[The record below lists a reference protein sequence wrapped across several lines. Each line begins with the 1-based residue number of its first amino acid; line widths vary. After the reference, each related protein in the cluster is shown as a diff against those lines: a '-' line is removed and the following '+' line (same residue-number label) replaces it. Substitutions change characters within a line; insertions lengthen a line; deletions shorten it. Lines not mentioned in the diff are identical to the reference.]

1 MVLTRGRRFGR
12 NGRKSMHCFTPIHWV
27 LKEDQLR
34 TNLSLVS
41 LLLHQSAS
49 TYSELH
55 RRLFKQM
62 VHTHLLANTLSSW
75 HILLQQ
81 MGTWQMSLLQFCL
94 VTKISRIGQYS
105 GSSSKRSIRYH
116 KLPSSDVVDR
126 PRQGI
131 HPCCQSMY
139 PSCTQLSLL
148 LSPQRELT

>member
-1 MVLTRGRRFGR
+1 
-12 NGRKSMHCFTPIHWV
+12 
-27 LKEDQLR
+27 
-34 TNLSLVS
+34 
-41 LLLHQSAS
+41 
-49 TYSELH
+49 
-55 RRLFKQM
+55 
-62 VHTHLLANTLSSW
+62 
-75 HILLQQ
+75 
-81 MGTWQMSLLQFCL
+81 LQFCL